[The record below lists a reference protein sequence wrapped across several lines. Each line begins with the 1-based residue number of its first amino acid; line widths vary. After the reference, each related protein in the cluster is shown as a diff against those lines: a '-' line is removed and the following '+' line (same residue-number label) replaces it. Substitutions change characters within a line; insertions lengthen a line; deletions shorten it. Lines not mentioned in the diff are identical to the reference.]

1 MAKQQ
6 LKKEDEEELI
16 ENEDEFLDRCY
27 DAMKKLI
34 SELDKLEFRSLE
46 KAQCISKAL
55 ELAFWIK
62 QYQYEKGKA
71 EELGDDYEA

>member
-1 MAKQQ
+1 M
-6 LKKEDEEELI
+6 DEEELI
-16 ENEDEFLDRCY
+16 GNEDEFLDRCY

-34 SELDKLEFRSLE
+34 SELDKLEFKSLE

-62 QYQYEKGKA
+62 QYQYEKGRA
-71 EELGDDYEA
+71 EELGDDYET

>member
-1 MAKQQ
+1 M
-6 LKKEDEEELI
+6 DEEELI
-16 ENEDEFLDRCY
+16 ENEDEFLHRCY

-34 SELDKLEFRSLE
+34 PELNKLEFKSLE

-62 QYQYEKGKA
+62 QYQYEKGNA
-71 EELGDDYEA
+71 EEQGDDYEI

>member
-1 MAKQQ
+1 
-6 LKKEDEEELI
+6 
-16 ENEDEFLDRCY
+16 
-27 DAMKKLI
+27 MKKLI

-71 EELGDDYEA
+71 EELGDDYEV